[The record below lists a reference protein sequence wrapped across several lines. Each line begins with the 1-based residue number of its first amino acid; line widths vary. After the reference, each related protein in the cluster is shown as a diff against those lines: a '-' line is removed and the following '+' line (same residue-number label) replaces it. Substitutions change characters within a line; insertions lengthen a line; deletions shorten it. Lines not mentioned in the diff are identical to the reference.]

1 MARLLDAP
9 RLDGSM
15 RARLAARRL
24 TALRLDARKAGCRL
38 EPWRIAA
45 KAGRSIAGLRFGIE
59 AAMA

>member
-15 RARLAARRL
+15 RARPGVRLGLGALLGRRP
-24 TALRLDARKAGCRL
+24 LDWGHG
-38 EPWRIAA
+38 IAA
-45 KAGRSIAGLRFGIE
+45 KVGRSIAGLRFGIE